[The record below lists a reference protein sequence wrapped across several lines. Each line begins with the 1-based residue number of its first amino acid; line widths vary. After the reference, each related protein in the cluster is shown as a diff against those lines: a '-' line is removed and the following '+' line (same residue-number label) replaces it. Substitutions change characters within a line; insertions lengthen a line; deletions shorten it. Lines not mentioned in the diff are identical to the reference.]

1 MQRLSR
7 FSSRTIFFSF
17 LKKPNNY
24 NCSLHSN
31 IFLLIHKQHLHQ
43 NPTNISNK
51 TTNGF
56 GLISLQTQQPLQEQD
71 NTVDEFASDVEKVY
85 RLLRKFHSRVPKLEL
100 ALQESGVV
108 MRNGLTE
115 RVLNRCGDA
124 GNLAYKFFVWAS
136 KQPGYRHCYE
146 NYKAMIKVL
155 SKMKQFGAV
164 WALIDEMRRDNSVL
178 ITSEVFVV
186 VMRRFASSRMVDK
199 AIEVLDE
206 MPKYGCEPDEYV
218 FGCLLDA
225 LCKNGSVKEAASL
238 FEDMR
243 VRFSPSL
250 KHFTSL
256 LYGWC
261 KEGKLLEAKHVLV
274 QMRVAGFEPD
284 IVVYNNLLSGYAMAG
299 QMGDAF
305 DLLKEMRRKG
315 CNPNAT
321 SYTILIQALCGQEK
335 MDEAMRV
342 FVEMERSG
350 CDADVVTYTTLISGF
365 CKWGMIDRG
374 YQILHSMIQKG
385 HMPNQLTYL
394 HLMLAH
400 EKKEELEECKEL
412 MGEMQKIGCIPD
424 LSIYNVVIRLAC
436 KLGEV
441 NDGVDAWNEMEASG
455 FSPGLD
461 TFVIMINGFLG
472 HRCLVEACQYFKE
485 MVGRGL
491 LSSRQYGIL
500 KDLLN
505 ALLRDEKL
513 ELAKDLW
520 SCIVTKGCE
529 LNVDSWTIW
538 IHALFSNGHV
548 KEACSYCLD
557 MTDADLMPKPETF
570 AKLMRGLRKL
580 YNRQFAAEITEKVRK
595 MAADRQRA
603 YLPWC
608 GMELLHSSKYATYPF
623 SAFGFFC
630 AEERSNQTK
639 TGEEYEVYIRLSD
652 VQDVASEFTRFMDRF
667 DTFQSLVLLRKRS
680 ISPFSS
686 QVSISLHHLHCI
698 LLLISAYAVNNFLP
712 LQKSRFLTQM
722 YFPFPGCMAFLL
734 IVELQKGDRLSI
746 LLSSKPFRVHDR
758 RLSIRVLYIYDKVN
772 LFRILLIPAFLLH
785 FSELPLMVLSENFL
799 DRGKSN
805 YPYFLTAV
813 RINGSQKSLL
823 CTGWSLALLLRDISG
838 AIIPIPLL
846 SWESLGSEYHQFA
859 ALLRDL
865 PCSLLAD

>member
-1 MQRLSR
+1 MQRV
-7 FSSRTIFFSF
+7 SSKTIFFSI
-17 LKKPNNY
+17 LKGPNNY
-24 NCSLHSN
+24 SALLHSN
-31 IFLLIHKQHLHQ
+31 ILLLIHRQQLHQ
-43 NPTNISNK
+43 NPSNNISNK

-56 GLISLQTQQPLQEQD
+56 GLISLKTQQPQPQPHEQD
-71 NTVDEFASDVEKVY
+71 NKVDEFASDVEKVY

-108 MRNGLTE
+108 LRNGLTE

-124 GNLAYKFFVWAS
+124 GILAYKFFVWAS
-136 KQPGYRHCYE
+136 KQPCYRHCYE

-164 WALIDEMRRDNSVL
+164 WALLEEMRRDNSVL

-186 VMRRFASSRMVDK
+186 VMRRFASSRMVNK

-250 KHFTSL
+250 KHFTCL

-274 QMRVAGFEPD
+274 QMREAGFEPD
-284 IVVYNNLLSGYAMAG
+284 IVVYNNLLSGYATAG
-299 QMGDAF
+299 KMGDAF
-305 DLLKEMRRKG
+305 DLLKEIRRKG
-315 CNPNAT
+315 CDPNAT

-350 CDADVVTYTTLISGF
+350 CDADVVTYTALVSGF
-365 CKWGMIDRG
+365 CKWRMIDKG
-374 YQILHSMIQKG
+374 YQILQSMIQKG

-441 NDGVDAWNEMEASG
+441 NAGVDAWNEMEVSG
-455 FSPGLD
+455 LSPGLD

-472 HRCLVEACQYFKE
+472 HGYLVEACQYFKE
-485 MVGRGL
+485 MVERGL

-505 ALLRDEKL
+505 ALLRGEKL

-557 MTDADLMPKPETF
+557 MMDADLMPKPETF

-595 MAADRQRA
+595 MAADRHVTFKMYKRR
-603 YLPWC
+603 
-608 GMELLHSSKYATYPF
+608 G
-623 SAFGFFC
+623 
-630 AEERSNQTK
+630 ERDLIEK
-639 TGEEYEVYIRLSD
+639 AKAKKDG
-652 VQDVASEFTRFMDRF
+652 
-667 DTFQSLVLLRKRS
+667 RKRRARRR
-680 ISPFSS
+680 
-686 QVSISLHHLHCI
+686 QWGGGHNR
-698 LLLISAYAVNNFLP
+698 A
-712 LQKSRFLTQM
+712 
-722 YFPFPGCMAFLL
+722 
-734 IVELQKGDRLSI
+734 SI
-746 LLSSKPFRVHDR
+746 L
-758 RLSIRVLYIYDKVN
+758 
-772 LFRILLIPAFLLH
+772 
-785 FSELPLMVLSENFL
+785 
-799 DRGKSN
+799 
-805 YPYFLTAV
+805 
-813 RINGSQKSLL
+813 
-823 CTGWSLALLLRDISG
+823 
-838 AIIPIPLL
+838 
-846 SWESLGSEYHQFA
+846 
-859 ALLRDL
+859 
-865 PCSLLAD
+865 